1 MYTIVYIHSV
11 YTLYFICWHVCI
23 DAYIYIEYTYV
34 LCLYI
39 DKLQGWPDHY
49 CISSTTIGFVGK
61 LPAGSVEVL
70 EAASKS
76 LAGQWEILALN

>member
-1 MYTIVYIHSV
+1 MYTLCI
-11 YTLYFICWHVCI
+11 LYVGMYALMHI
-23 DAYIYIEYTYV
+23 YIYIEYTYV